1 MASKPLMRAFLNK
14 EDGLASVMVYV
25 TDYGDKCG
33 SIEVTIR
40 DCIHTVTLHQTID
53 SKRDAK
59 AATYKFNKL
68 KEACDKALEAI
79 ASMEAKK

>member
-14 EDGLASVMVYV
+14 EDGLASVMVEV

-33 SIEVTIR
+33 SIEMTIR
-40 DCIHTVTLHQTID
+40 DCTKTIMLHQTID

-68 KEACDKALEAI
+68 IDACNVALEAI
-79 ASMEAKK
+79 AAMGEKK

>member
-1 MASKPLMRAFLNK
+1 MASKQLMRAFLNK
-14 EDGLASVMVYV
+14 DDGLASVMVHLS
-25 TDYGDKCG
+25 DYGDHRG

-40 DCIHTVTLHQTID
+40 DCTKTILLHHTLE

-68 KEACDKALEAI
+68 IEACNVALEAI
-79 ASMEAKK
+79 ASMGEKK

>member
-1 MASKPLMRAFLNK
+1 MASKQLMRAFLNK
-14 EDGLASVMVYV
+14 DDGLASVMVYV
-25 TDYGDKCG
+25 TDYSDNIG
-33 SIEVTIR
+33 SIEMTIR
-40 DCIHTVTLHQTID
+40 DCTKTIMLHQTLE

-79 ASMEAKK
+79 DSRWGKK